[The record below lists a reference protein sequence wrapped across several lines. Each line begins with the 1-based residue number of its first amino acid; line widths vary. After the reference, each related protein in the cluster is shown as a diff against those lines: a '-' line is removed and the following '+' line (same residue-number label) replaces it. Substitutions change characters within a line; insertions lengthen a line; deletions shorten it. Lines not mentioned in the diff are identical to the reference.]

1 MSNPK
6 DYLPTVKRGRIM
18 QVKIM
23 DKSEVLNYN
32 QINPKVRARV
42 NLIEWSARFICKMS
56 QKTLWSNWPNE
67 YSNQIPGICGAL
79 ALLAS
84 AYGAYGLASSESK
97 YKRIFQMG
105 AHYQLVHAIALLG
118 VPLSKYPTLTT
129 SLFLTGTVMLCG
141 SCYYTSLTRSE
152 KPLKVSSA
160 GALSLLLAWLSFA
173 L

>member
-1 MSNPK
+1 MACRIYLQDVAEDTVVGLAKRILKSNPSSMK
-6 DYLPTVKRGRIM
+6 L
-18 QVKIM
+18 
-23 DKSEVLNYN
+23 LNGVGPSPLFPGFN
-32 QINPKVRARV
+32 RQCAR
-42 NLIEWSARFICKMS
+42 LA
-56 QKTLWSNWPNE
+56 
-67 YSNQIPGICGAL
+67 GICGAL

-84 AYGAYGLASSESK
+84 AYGAYGLAGSESK

>member
-1 MSNPK
+1 MVCTIYLQDVTEDTVVELAKRILKSNSSSVR
-6 DYLPTVKRGRIM
+6 L
-18 QVKIM
+18 
-23 DKSEVLNYN
+23 LNGVDRSPLFPVFN
-32 QINPKVRARV
+32 RQRTRLA
-42 NLIEWSARFICKMS
+42 
-56 QKTLWSNWPNE
+56 
-67 YSNQIPGICGAL
+67 GICGAL
-79 ALLAS
+79 ALLVS
-84 AYGAYGLASSESK
+84 AYGAYGLAGSQSK

-129 SLFLTGTVMLCG
+129 SLFLAGTVMFCG

-152 KPLKVSSA
+152 KPLKVSSV